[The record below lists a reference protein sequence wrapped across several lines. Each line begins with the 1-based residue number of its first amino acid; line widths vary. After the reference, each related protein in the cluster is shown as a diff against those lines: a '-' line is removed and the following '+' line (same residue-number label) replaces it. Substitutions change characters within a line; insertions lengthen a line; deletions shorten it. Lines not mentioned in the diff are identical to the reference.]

1 MVFEKFQESESFL
14 LMASFF
20 CIPNSVGLI
29 GEKNVLCTK
38 LYPIFQLYM
47 FLEISGISLR
57 YLRTHLE
64 IEIVASN
71 VVSIDFVFKFCILIR
86 LSFVLD

>member
-1 MVFEKFQESESFL
+1 MVFEKFQETESFL

-20 CIPNSVGLI
+20 FFLVFRNFCSLGVI
-29 GEKNVLCTK
+29 GENHVLCTN
-38 LYPIFQLYM
+38 LYPICQLYM

-57 YLRTHLE
+57 YLTHLE

-71 VVSIDFVFKFCILIR
+71 V
-86 LSFVLD
+86 